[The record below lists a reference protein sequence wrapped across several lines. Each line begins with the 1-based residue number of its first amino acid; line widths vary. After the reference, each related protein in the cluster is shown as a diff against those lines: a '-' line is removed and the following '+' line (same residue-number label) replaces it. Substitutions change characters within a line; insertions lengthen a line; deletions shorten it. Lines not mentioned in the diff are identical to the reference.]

1 MQLKGCQ
8 TLDMA
13 LSLKRKL
20 TGGQYKKQIFLLVY
34 CAVVLLSTTW
44 CPLLWTPVTMPEC
57 HPRVASAVGVGQALV
72 HECWTLPSCLPQ
84 CVETHLPGTIE
95 LKMFPKAISD
105 QYFFLRFIHCFIYYL
120 NICICC
126 VILIIWK

>member
-1 MQLKGCQ
+1 MPLLFVSFSPAITRMQLKGCQ

-13 LSLKRKL
+13 VSLKRKL

-57 HPRVASAVGVGQALV
+57 HPRIASAVGGRPGSGARMLDFTQ
-72 HECWTLPSCLPQ
+72 LPAPVCGDTFTRNYRIKDVP
-84 CVETHLPGTIE
+84 
-95 LKMFPKAISD
+95 
-105 QYFFLRFIHCFIYYL
+105 
-120 NICICC
+120 
-126 VILIIWK
+126 